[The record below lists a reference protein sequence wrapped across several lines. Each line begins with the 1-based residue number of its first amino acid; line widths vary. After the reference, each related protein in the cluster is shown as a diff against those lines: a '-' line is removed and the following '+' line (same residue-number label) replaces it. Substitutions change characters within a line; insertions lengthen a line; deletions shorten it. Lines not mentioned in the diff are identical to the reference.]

1 MSRAQPTDHISPA
14 PSGEVKWTFQVV
26 DTGAGVTIIRDVVTV
41 KARSFFAARELAA
54 RKGHVDRDSVRLV
67 RK

>member
-1 MSRAQPTDHISPA
+1 MSRAQPTDRISPA
-14 PSGEVKWTFQVV
+14 PSGEVKWRFALLDGPPDARVV
-26 DTGAGVTIIRDVVTV
+26 YGHVTV
-41 KARSFFAARELAA
+41 KARSFFDARELAA